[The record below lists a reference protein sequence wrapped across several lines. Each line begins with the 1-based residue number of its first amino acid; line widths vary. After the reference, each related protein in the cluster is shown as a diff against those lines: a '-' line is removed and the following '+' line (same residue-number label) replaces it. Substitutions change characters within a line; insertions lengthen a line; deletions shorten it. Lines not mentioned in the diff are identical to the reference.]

1 MEYGLPDQLADNYG
15 SSDAPAVKMP
25 GTPRIVQNSQSGYGA
40 LPSNPY
46 SQYGKTMN
54 IARPKTNPQQRN
66 GYPLQE
72 IEGYEMQMVNGV
84 PNAAPFAIDQISP
97 TPFNRGDYD
106 PVYNVSG
113 KPYNWSKAPTYQGY
127 GNPLMDLY
135 NSFMSQGVPAA
146 PINGLSTAEQ
156 RMALGTALQ
165 YIGLIPTATDDFQLL
180 RPKLIELQQTAGIP
194 ASGDYDEATQTVVAQ
209 GYTAKRQGKA
219 VEDIWK
225 QAQAGGVLPA
235 WWTTSVPATEQT
247 DFTTDKKTNYVGIG
261 AAIVG
266 SGIVLYLLYKLVI
279 AKKGDE

>member
-1 MEYGLPDQLADNYG
+1 MDYGLPDQLADNYG

-40 LPSNPY
+40 PPSNPY
-46 SQYGKTMN
+46 AQYGRTMN
-54 IARPKTNPQQRN
+54 ISRSNGKAQQSN
-66 GYPLQE
+66 GYPIQE
-72 IEGYEMQMVNGV
+72 IEGYEMQMINGA

-127 GNPLMDLY
+127 GNPFMDLY

-156 RMALGTALQ
+156 RMALGAALQ
-165 YIGLIPTATDDFQLL
+165 YIGMIPTATDDYQVL
-180 RPKLIELQQTAGIP
+180 RPKLIELQQAAGIP
-194 ASGDYDEATQTVVAQ
+194 ATGDYDEATQTVVSQ
-209 GYTAKRQGKA
+209 GYTSKRQGKA

-225 QAQAGGVLPA
+225 QAEQSGVLPD
-235 WWTTSVPATEQT
+235 WWTTSVPQT
-247 DFTTDKKTNYVGIG
+247 DVIDFTKDKKTNYVGIG

-266 SGIVLYLLYKLVI
+266 SGVFLYLLYKFLI
-279 AKKGDE
+279 ARKGDE